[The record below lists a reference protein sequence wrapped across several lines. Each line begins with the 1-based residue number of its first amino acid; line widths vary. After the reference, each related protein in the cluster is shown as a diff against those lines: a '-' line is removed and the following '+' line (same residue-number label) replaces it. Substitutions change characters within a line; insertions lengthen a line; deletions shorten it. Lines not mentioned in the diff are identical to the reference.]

1 MDGSIA
7 RGLESQDDLFSFG
20 PQDFQPPIHLTDS
33 DFAVITQVM
42 IFFAEDDQEVPVISM
57 MFSDEFFSC
66 IQSRIAMS
74 VICYN
79 SYEILFNYEQW

>member
-7 RGLESQDDLFSFG
+7 RGLESQDDLFFFG

-42 IFFAEDDQEVPVISM
+42 IFFADQEVPVISM
-57 MFSDEFFSC
+57 MFSDEIFSMYPKQDRNEC
-66 IQSRIAMS
+66 D
-74 VICYN
+74 
-79 SYEILFNYEQW
+79 LL